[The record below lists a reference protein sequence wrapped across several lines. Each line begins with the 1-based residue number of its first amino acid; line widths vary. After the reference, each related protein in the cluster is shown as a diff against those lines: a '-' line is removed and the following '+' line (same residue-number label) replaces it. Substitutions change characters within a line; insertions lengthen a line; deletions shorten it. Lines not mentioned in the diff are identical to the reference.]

1 MRSAPCALAPSHSYH
16 AMPPRI
22 TRNSHRPRASDRTMV
37 NAESPVSLAALTNS
51 TASPRHRGNLREWTT
66 SQTSPGRQTYLQWA
80 GSRDTISLSGRS
92 GVFFLTSLFIELID
106 TTERK
111 ECQLSVRRCLP
122 PIRKTVNHR
131 PSTRRKIT
139 SELKICATNREY
151 RGRRTR
157 KADRRLSENTVSL
170 FPSLPCSLHLCK
182 IVADKSRSLR
192 MSAVSSTRL
201 STRRHALKNR
211 HFAAFC
217 AISRSL
223 LELTIDE
230 HQQLSLAGATPPV
243 PWRLSGH
250 EF

>member
-106 TTERK
+106 YAGRV
-111 ECQLSVRRCLP
+111 LSVF
-122 PIRKTVNHR
+122 TVR
-131 PSTRRKIT
+131 TSEASTRQGI
-139 SELKICATNREY
+139 S
-151 RGRRTR
+151 RGWPPLCEQSSRQLFSVSKNLTCGKGSRRPHR
-157 KADRRLSENTVSL
+157 V
-170 FPSLPCSLHLCK
+170 
-182 IVADKSRSLR
+182 VGVKSR
-192 MSAVSSTRL
+192 
-201 STRRHALKNR
+201 
-211 HFAAFC
+211 
-217 AISRSL
+217 
-223 LELTIDE
+223 
-230 HQQLSLAGATPPV
+230 
-243 PWRLSGH
+243 
-250 EF
+250 